1 MKYILVGCG
10 HISQKHVHEIH
21 RTGELIALCDPSIE
35 RMKSIRSISEF
46 EMYTSFDEMMSHS
59 PKANSIIICTPNAM
73 HASQSIAALNQGYH
87 VLCEK
92 PMAIHSTDA
101 KKMIDAADRNNRQLS
116 IVKQIRHNTVI
127 RALKAW
133 IDSGKSGK
141 VFSILLNCAWN
152 RNHEYYASS
161 AWRGKKDQD
170 GGILYTQFSHFIDL
184 LIWLLGDVV
193 NVHSCFNNVHH
204 MNSSQFEDQGSAILQ
219 FMNDALVTL
228 HFSVNSFDKNIET
241 SLLIIAENGN
251 IKIGGKYCDIVEFA
265 NTKRNDFEMQAAN
278 SVEGHAAVYDQF
290 IENIKTNHF
299 DRKSLYE
306 ASKTVELIE
315 RMYGQ

>member
-1 MKYILVGCG
+1 
-10 HISQKHVHEIH
+10 
-21 RTGELIALCDPSIE
+21 
-35 RMKSIRSISEF
+35 
-46 EMYTSFDEMMSHS
+46 
-59 PKANSIIICTPNAM
+59 
-73 HASQSIAALNQGYH
+73 
-87 VLCEK
+87 
-92 PMAIHSTDA
+92 
-101 KKMIDAADRNNRQLS
+101 
-116 IVKQIRHNTVI
+116 
-127 RALKAW
+127 
-133 IDSGKSGK
+133 
-141 VFSILLNCAWN
+141 
-152 RNHEYYASS
+152 
-161 AWRGKKDQD
+161 
-170 GGILYTQFSHFIDL
+170 
-184 LIWLLGDVV
+184 
-193 NVHSCFNNVHH
+193 

-265 NTKRNDFEMQAAN
+265 NKRNDFEMQAAN